1 MDLAEQIVY
10 DNRDILVKM
19 NKDQLIEG
27 QNTLGGKI
35 KPSYTSTDYAVMK
48 SKMNNLAGFSTPDLL
63 LTGEFYRGMEAI
75 VESGE
80 WFITS
85 DDEKTPFLTD
95 KYEDIF
101 GLTEQSENSVKPL
114 FTELLVR
121 KHATIFS

>member
-1 MDLAEQIVY
+1 
-10 DNRDILVKM
+10 
-19 NKDQLIEG
+19 
-27 QNTLGGKI
+27 
-35 KPSYTSTDYAVMK
+35 
-48 SKMNNLAGFSTPDLL
+48 
-63 LTGEFYRGMEAI
+63 MEAI